1 MSNYTTNDEP
11 TETKPTNVIKKLRN
25 DKASGADQINAE
37 ALKYGGLSAIKWIQR
52 VVFLRLT
59 KLREP

>member
-25 DKASGADQINAE
+25 DNGADQINAE